1 MSVSRKVGVL
11 LVGVP
16 LLGLGI
22 ALLPLPG
29 PGSLVILA
37 ALAVLSLEFA
47 WAERWSRQIR
57 DGFRAVF
64 EKLTGRS

>member
-1 MSVSRKVGVL
+1 MTNPHTDPDPAVTRDQGKPQGQSRTMSVSRKVGVL

-29 PGSLVILA
+29 PGSLLILA
-37 ALAVLSLEFA
+37 GLAVLA
-47 WAERWSRQIR
+47 R
-57 DGFRAVF
+57 
-64 EKLTGRS
+64 

>member
-22 ALLPLPG
+22 VLLPLPG
-29 PGSLVILA
+29 PGSLLIVA

-47 WAERWSRQIR
+47 WADRWSRQIR
-57 DGFRAVF
+57 DGFKAVLA
-64 EKLTGRS
+64 KVAGRR

>member
-1 MSVSRKVGVL
+1 MSVTRKVGVL

-22 ALLPLPG
+22 VLLPLPG
-29 PGSLVILA
+29 PGSLLIVA

-47 WAERWSRQIR
+47 WADRWSRQIR
-57 DGFRAVF
+57 DGFKAVVA
-64 EKLTGRS
+64 KVAGRR

>member
-1 MSVSRKVGVL
+1 MSVTRKVGVL

-22 ALLPLPG
+22 VLLPLPG
-29 PGSLVILA
+29 PGSLLIVA

-47 WAERWSRQIR
+47 WADRWSRQVR
-57 DGFRAVF
+57 DGFKAVVA
-64 EKLTGRS
+64 KVAGRR